1 MVPDKIHHLDL
12 GLFQY
17 QIIFIRDLLK
27 MQYDNSL
34 VDEMDCRLVKILRFT
49 NLKIFK
55 NGL

>member
-1 MVPDKIHHLDL
+1 MVPDRIYHLDL
-12 GLFQY
+12 DLFQY

-27 MQYDNSL
+27 MQHGNSL
-34 VDEMDCRLVKILRFT
+34 VDEINRRLAKILRFT